1 MDADVVVELEPDDPS
16 SAKERGA
23 VAFDRYCRPEERRIP
38 VTPASVEELLQ
49 RSVANRSNAAERDDR
64 SELALELIADTL
76 IALLAELQKPAERPV
91 TSIT

>member
-1 MDADVVVELEPDDPS
+1 MA
-16 SAKERGA
+16 
-23 VAFDRYCRPEERRIP
+23 
-38 VTPASVEELLQ
+38 PASVEELLQ

-76 IALLAELQKPAERPV
+76 IALLAELQKPVERPV

>member
-1 MDADVVVELEPDDPS
+1 M
-16 SAKERGA
+16 
-23 VAFDRYCRPEERRIP
+23 
-38 VTPASVEELLQ
+38 TPASVEELLQ